1 MATKKTIPAP
11 AENAKKAS
19 KAAKPKEPRRRG
31 KPAPAEASAKQFSAL
46 DAAARVLGET
56 KQALSCPELIA
67 TMAAQGYWTS
77 PAGKTPSATLAS
89 AIQREIRLKGGKA
102 RFKKT
107 QPGRFTLA

>member
-11 AENAKKAS
+11 A
-19 KAAKPKEPRRRG
+19 
-31 KPAPAEASAKQFSAL
+31 ASAKKSPKGAKAKERRRKSAPTDAAPKKVSAL

-56 KQALSCPELIA
+56 KHALSCPELIA

-89 AIQREIRLKGGKA
+89 AIQREIKSKGDNA

>member
-11 AENAKKAS
+11 AESAKKAS

-31 KPAPAEASAKQFSAL
+31 KPAPAEASAKRVSAL

-89 AIQREIRLKGGKA
+89 AIQREIKLKGGKA

-107 QPGRFTLA
+107 EPGRFTLA

>member
-1 MATKKTIPAP
+1 MATKKTSPTRT
-11 AENAKKAS
+11 ESVKKSSKGAKA
-19 KAAKPKEPRRRG
+19 KEPRRG
-31 KPAPAEASAKQFSAL
+31 KPASAEASAKKLSAL

-67 TMAAQGYWTS
+67 TMAAQRYWTS

-89 AIQREIRLKGGKA
+89 AIQREIKVKGDKA

-107 QPGRFTLA
+107 EPGRFTLA